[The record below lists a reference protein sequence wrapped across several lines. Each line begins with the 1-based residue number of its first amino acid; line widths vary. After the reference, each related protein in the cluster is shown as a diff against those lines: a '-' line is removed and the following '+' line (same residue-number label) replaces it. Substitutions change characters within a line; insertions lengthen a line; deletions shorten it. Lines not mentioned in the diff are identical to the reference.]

1 LQSSEWTKRTK
12 KKKSL
17 EMEDTAAYVLLG
29 IEHVLG
35 EAGLDVARL
44 LLARLL
50 ALLRHL
56 LLLLLL
62 PPPPPPPLGS
72 KLLLGVDTHAASQ
85 QEEDAHGGVGFFP
98 SRRGGIRR
106 KRAG

>member
-1 LQSSEWTKRTK
+1 
-12 KKKSL
+12 
-17 EMEDTAAYVLLG
+17 MEDTAAYVLLG

-56 LLLLLL
+56 LLL

-72 KLLLGVDTHAASQ
+72 KLRLGVDTHAASQ